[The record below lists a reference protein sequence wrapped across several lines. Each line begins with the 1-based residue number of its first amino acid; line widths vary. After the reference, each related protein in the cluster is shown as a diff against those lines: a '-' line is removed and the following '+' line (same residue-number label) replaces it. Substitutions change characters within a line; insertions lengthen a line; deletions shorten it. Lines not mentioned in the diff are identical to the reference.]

1 MAKGLPVLRRRIGSI
16 KATKKVTKAMQ
27 MIATTKLKT
36 WKQSMLESR
45 LYAEQLVDIV
55 HTNLHHEQ
63 LKESIFFK
71 ETKNLPTLYILI
83 TSNLGL
89 CGSYNYN
96 VLSYFTQHVKPKDLT
111 FSVGEKA
118 GKFLKN
124 TALTFI
130 NEYAQAGTLS
140 EATLTPLIDALVKQ
154 FKDRQVGQVQV
165 IYTKFINSL
174 IFQPTTMTLLPLSLS
189 TFTNEGKLSKQP
201 PLIEPDPLSVFEKL
215 VPFYLKN
222 SLYATL
228 IESQVSEQSSRRNA
242 MEKASDNADELVDQL
257 QLEFNKQRQ
266 ANITQEIAEIIG
278 GSST

>member
-27 MIATTKLKT
+27 MIATTELKT

-45 LYAEQLVDIV
+45 LYAEKLMEIV
-55 HTNLHHEQ
+55 HTNLAHED
-63 LKESIFFK
+63 LKNSVFFK
-71 ETKNLPTLYILI
+71 TDKSKPTLYLLV

-89 CGSYNYN
+89 CGSYNYS
-96 VLSYFTQHVKPKDLT
+96 VLSHFIKQVKPQDLVFT
-111 FSVGEKA
+111 IGEKA
-118 GKFLKN
+118 GRYLK
-124 TALTFI
+124 AI
-130 NEYAQAGTLS
+130 NRPFDVTYVQAGSLS
-140 EATLTPLIDALVKQ
+140 EATLSPLIDAVVTLFKQ
-154 FKDRQVGQVQV
+154 RDVSQVVV
-165 IYTKFINSL
+165 VYTKFINSL
-174 IFQPTTMTLLPLSLS
+174 VFQPTSLTLLPLAIAKFTS
-189 TFTNEGKLSKQP
+189 TGVNPLKP

-222 SLYATL
+222 TLYASL

-242 MEKASDNADELVDQL
+242 MEKASDNADELVEQL

>member
-1 MAKGLPVLRRRIGSI
+1 MAKGLSVLRRRITSI

-45 LYAEQLVDIV
+45 LYAEKLVEIV
-55 HTNLHHEQ
+55 QTNLHHES
-63 LKESIFFK
+63 LKGSVFFK
-71 ETKNLPTLYILI
+71 LDATLPKLYVVI

-89 CGSYNYN
+89 CGPYNYN
-96 VLSYFTQHVKPKDLT
+96 ILNELTKHVKPRDRIIAI
-111 FSVGEKA
+111 GEKSIR
-118 GKFLKN
+118 FLKN
-124 TALTFI
+124 TKLMYSADFVNAGSLSDATLSPLI
-130 NEYAQAGTLS
+130 QEILNEYQQRKFG
-140 EATLTPLIDALVKQ
+140 K
-154 FKDRQVGQVQV
+154 V
-165 IYTKFINSL
+165 IILYTKFINSL
-174 IFQPTTMTLLPLSLS
+174 LFQPSELQLLPLSLE
-189 TFTNEGKLSKQP
+189 TFKGKLNLQP

-222 SLYATL
+222 STYATL

-257 QLEFNKQRQ
+257 QLDFNKQRQ

-278 GSST
+278 GASS

>member
-45 LYAEQLVDIV
+45 LYAEKLMEIV
-55 HTNLHHEQ
+55 QTNLAHED
-63 LKESIFFK
+63 LKNSVFFK
-71 ETKNLPTLYILI
+71 VDKKKPTLYLLI

-96 VLSYFTQHVKPKDLT
+96 VLSHFLKQVKPQDMIY
-111 FSVGEKA
+111 SIGEKA
-118 GKFLKN
+118 GRFLRSIN
-124 TALTFI
+124 RTFDAT
-130 NEYAQAGTLS
+130 YVQAGSLS
-140 EATLTPLIDALVKQ
+140 EATLSPLIDAVVNS
-154 FKDRQVGQVQV
+154 FKNREVSQV
-165 IYTKFINSL
+165 IVVYTKFINSL
-174 IFQPTTMTLLPLSLS
+174 IFQPQSLTLLPLSIE
-189 TFTNEGKLSKQP
+189 TFTSTKELKT

-222 SLYATL
+222 TLYASL

>member
-45 LYAEQLVDIV
+45 LYAEKLIEIV
-55 HTNLHHEQ
+55 HTNLGHED
-63 LKESIFFK
+63 LKSSVFFK
-71 ETKNLPTLYILI
+71 TDQRKPTLYLLI

-96 VLSYFTQHVKPKDLT
+96 VLSHFLKEVKPDDLIYT
-111 FSVGEKA
+111 IGEKA
-118 GKFLKN
+118 GRFLRS
-124 TALTFI
+124 I
-130 NEYAQAGTLS
+130 NRPFDATYVQAGSLS
-140 EATLTPLIDALVKQ
+140 EATLSPLIDAIVAAFKQ
-154 FKDRQVGQVQV
+154 REVSKV
-165 IYTKFINSL
+165 IVVYTKFINSL
-174 IFQPTTMTLLPLSLS
+174 VFQPQSLTLLPLSIETFSSS
-189 TFTNEGKLSKQP
+189 TKILKP

-222 SLYATL
+222 TLYASL

>member
-1 MAKGLPVLRRRIGSI
+1 MAKGLSVLRRRITSI

-45 LYAEQLVDIV
+45 LYAEKLVEIV
-55 HTNLHHEQ
+55 QTNLHHES
-63 LKESIFFK
+63 LKGSVFFK
-71 ETKNLPTLYILI
+71 LDATLPKLYVVI

-89 CGSYNYN
+89 CGPYNYN
-96 VLSYFTQHVKPKDLT
+96 ILNELTKHVKSKDRIIAI
-111 FSVGEKA
+111 GEKSIR
-118 GKFLKN
+118 FLKN
-124 TALTFI
+124 TKLMYSADFVNAGSLSDATLSPLI
-130 NEYAQAGTLS
+130 QEILNEYQQRKFG
-140 EATLTPLIDALVKQ
+140 K
-154 FKDRQVGQVQV
+154 V
-165 IYTKFINSL
+165 IILYTKFINSL
-174 IFQPTTMTLLPLSLS
+174 LFQPSELQLLPLSLE
-189 TFTNEGKLSKQP
+189 TFKGKLNLQP

-222 SLYATL
+222 STYATL

-257 QLEFNKQRQ
+257 QLDFNKQRQ

-278 GSST
+278 GASS

>member
-45 LYAEQLVDIV
+45 LYAEKLVDIV
-55 HTNLHHEQ
+55 HTNLHHED
-63 LKESIFFK
+63 LKDSIFFK
-71 ETKNLPTLYILI
+71 EEKSLPILYILI

-96 VLSYFTQHVKPKDLT
+96 VLSFYSQKVKPTDLT
-111 FSVGEKA
+111 FAIGEKA

-124 TALTFI
+124 TSLTF
-130 NEYAQAGTLS
+130 NNDYSQAGSLS
-140 EATLTPLIDALVKQ
+140 EATLTPLIDALLKH
-154 FKDRQVGQVQV
+154 FKERIIGQVTV

-174 IFQPTTMTLLPLSLS
+174 IFQPTSMQLLPLSLA
-189 TFTNEGKLSKQP
+189 TFSKEQKVLNQT

-222 SLYATL
+222 SLSASL

>member
-1 MAKGLPVLRRRIGSI
+1 MAKGLSVLRRRIGSI

-27 MIATTKLKT
+27 MIAATKLKT

-45 LYAEQLVDIV
+45 LYAEKLIEIV
-55 HTNLHHEQ
+55 HTNLGHED
-63 LKESIFFK
+63 LKNSVFFK
-71 ETKNLPTLYILI
+71 TDQGKPTLYLLI

-96 VLSYFTQHVKPKDLT
+96 VLSYFLKQVQPNDLIY
-111 FSVGEKA
+111 SIGEKA
-118 GKFLKN
+118 GRFFRSIN
-124 TALTFI
+124 RTFDAT
-130 NEYAQAGTLS
+130 YVKAGSLS
-140 EATLTPLIDALVKQ
+140 EATLSPLVNSIVTT
-154 FKDRQVGQVQV
+154 FKNRDVSKV
-165 IYTKFINSL
+165 IVVFTKFINSL
-174 IFQPTTMTLLPLSLS
+174 VFQPQSLTLLPLAIDAFSS
-189 TFTNEGKLSKQP
+189 SSKVLKP

-222 SLYATL
+222 TLYASL

-242 MEKASDNADELVDQL
+242 MDKASDNADELVDSL

>member
-45 LYAEQLVDIV
+45 LYAEQLIDIV
-55 HTNLHHEQ
+55 HTNLYHEQ
-63 LKESIFFK
+63 LKDSIFFK
-71 ETKNLPTLYILI
+71 EDKSLPILYILVS
-83 TSNLGL
+83 SNLGL

-96 VLSYFTQHVKPKDLT
+96 ILSFYSQKVKNTDVTFT
-111 FSVGEKA
+111 VGEKA

-124 TALTFI
+124 TTLKFI
-130 NEYAQAGTLS
+130 NDYSQAGSLN

-154 FKDRQVGQVQV
+154 FKDRRIGQVQV
-165 IYTKFINSL
+165 VYTKFINSL
-174 IFQPTTMTLLPLSLS
+174 IFQPTSITLLPLSLM
-189 TFTNEGKLSKQP
+189 TFTNEKKISKQP

-222 SLYATL
+222 TLYASL

-242 MEKASDNADELVDQL
+242 MEKASDNADELVEQL

>member
-1 MAKGLPVLRRRIGSI
+1 MAKGLPILRRRISSI

-36 WKQSMLESR
+36 WKQSMLEAR
-45 LYAEQLVDIV
+45 LYAEKLIEIV
-55 HTNLHHEQ
+55 QTNLHHDHLRQ
-63 LKESIFFK
+63 SVFFK
-71 ETKNLPTLYILI
+71 DNPSLPTLYIVV

-96 VLSYFTQHVKPKDLT
+96 VLSYLNKTIKPSDT
-111 FSVGEKA
+111 FIVVGEKGLRFFRHTNSKVDDRFVIA
-118 GKFLKN
+118 GNL
-124 TALTFI
+124 
-130 NEYAQAGTLS
+130 Q
-140 EATLTPLIDALVKQ
+140 EASLTPMIASIIDSFIHQK
-154 FKDRQVGQVQV
+154 VGR
-165 IYTKFINSL
+165 IKILYTRFLNSL
-174 IFQPTTMTLLPLSLS
+174 TFQPTELDLLPLAKNQFLK
-189 TFTNEGKLSKQP
+189 EGIKQM
-201 PLIEPDPLSVFEKL
+201 PLIEPDPLSVFETL

-222 SLYATL
+222 SLYAAL

-242 MEKASDNADELVDQL
+242 MEKASDNADELVEQL

>member
-45 LYAEQLVDIV
+45 LYAEKLMEIV
-55 HTNLHHEQ
+55 HTNLAHED
-63 LKESIFFK
+63 LKNSVFFK
-71 ETKNLPTLYILI
+71 VDNRKPTLYLLI

-96 VLSYFTQHVKPKDLT
+96 VLSHFLKQVKPQDLIY
-111 FSVGEKA
+111 SIGEKA
-118 GKFLKN
+118 GRFLRSIN
-124 TALTFI
+124 RTFDAT
-130 NEYAQAGTLS
+130 YVQAGSLN
-140 EATLTPLIDALVKQ
+140 EATLTPLIDAIVTS
-154 FKDRQVGQVQV
+154 FKNREVSQV
-165 IYTKFINSL
+165 IVVYTKFINSL
-174 IFQPTTMTLLPLSLS
+174 VFQPLSLTLLPLSIQDFS
-189 TFTNEGKLSKQP
+189 TSTQVLKP

-222 SLYATL
+222 ALYASL

>member
-1 MAKGLPVLRRRIGSI
+1 MAKGLSVLRRRITSI

-45 LYAEQLVDIV
+45 LYAEKLVEIV
-55 HTNLHHEQ
+55 QTNLHHES
-63 LKESIFFK
+63 LKGSVFFK
-71 ETKNLPTLYILI
+71 LDTTLPKLYVVI

-89 CGSYNYN
+89 CGPYNYN
-96 VLSYFTQHVKPKDLT
+96 ILNELTKHVKSKDRIIAI
-111 FSVGEKA
+111 GEKSIR
-118 GKFLKN
+118 FLKN
-124 TALTFI
+124 TKLMYSADFVNAGSLSDATLSPLI
-130 NEYAQAGTLS
+130 QEILNEYQQRKFG
-140 EATLTPLIDALVKQ
+140 K
-154 FKDRQVGQVQV
+154 V
-165 IYTKFINSL
+165 IILYTKFINSL
-174 IFQPTTMTLLPLSLS
+174 LFQPSELQLLPLSLE
-189 TFTNEGKLSKQP
+189 TFKGKLNLQP

-222 SLYATL
+222 STYATL

-257 QLEFNKQRQ
+257 QLDFNKQRQ

-278 GSST
+278 GASS

>member
-45 LYAEQLVDIV
+45 LYAEKLIDIV
-55 HTNLHHEQ
+55 HYNLHHEK
-63 LKESIFFK
+63 LKDSIFFK
-71 ETKNLPTLYILI
+71 EDQGLPVLYILI

-96 VLSYFTQHVKPKDLT
+96 ILSFFSQKVKPSDLT
-111 FSVGEKA
+111 FTVGEKA
-118 GKFLKN
+118 TKFLKN
-124 TALTFI
+124 TTLNYLNDFS
-130 NEYAQAGTLS
+130 QAGSLN

-154 FKDRQVGQVQV
+154 FKNRSIGQVQI

-174 IFQPTTMTLLPLSLS
+174 IFQPTSMTLLPLSLS
-189 TFTNEGKLSKQP
+189 TFTNDAKVTKQP

-222 SLYATL
+222 SLYASL

>member
-45 LYAEQLVDIV
+45 LYAEKLMEIV
-55 HTNLHHEQ
+55 HTNLAHED
-63 LKESIFFK
+63 LKNSVFFK
-71 ETKNLPTLYILI
+71 VEKKKPTLYILI

-96 VLSYFTQHVKPKDLT
+96 VLSHFLKHVKPDDLIY
-111 FSVGEKA
+111 SIGEKA
-118 GKFLKN
+118 GRFLRSIN
-124 TALTFI
+124 RTFDAT
-130 NEYAQAGTLS
+130 YVQAGSLS
-140 EATLTPLIDALVKQ
+140 EATLSPLIDAVVTSFKQ
-154 FKDRQVGQVQV
+154 RDVGQVV
-165 IYTKFINSL
+165 VVYTKFINSL
-174 IFQPTTMTLLPLSLS
+174 VFQPQSFTLLPLSLDAFTS
-189 TFTNEGKLSKQP
+189 THELKP

-222 SLYATL
+222 TLYASL

>member
-1 MAKGLPVLRRRIGSI
+1 
-16 KATKKVTKAMQ
+16 
-27 MIATTKLKT
+27 
-36 WKQSMLESR
+36 MLESR
-45 LYAEQLVDIV
+45 LYAEKLMEIV
-55 HTNLHHEQ
+55 HTNLAHED
-63 LKESIFFK
+63 LKNSVFFK
-71 ETKNLPTLYILI
+71 VDNRKPTLYLLI

-96 VLSYFTQHVKPKDLT
+96 ILSHFLKQVKPQDLIY
-111 FSVGEKA
+111 SIGEKA
-118 GKFLKN
+118 GRFLRSIN
-124 TALTFI
+124 RTFDAT
-130 NEYAQAGTLS
+130 YVQAGSLS
-140 EATLTPLIDALVKQ
+140 EATLTPLIDAIVTS
-154 FKDRQVGQVQV
+154 FKNREVSQV
-165 IYTKFINSL
+165 IVVYTKFINSL
-174 IFQPTTMTLLPLSLS
+174 VFQPLSLTLLPLSIQDFS
-189 TFTNEGKLSKQP
+189 TSTQVLKP

-222 SLYATL
+222 ALYASL